1 MTAVIKTTTT
11 TTPPSN
17 TVTIRPI
24 KGFEEKSEFEALNQI
39 RLLLNEGYLISR
51 TSYPRTTD
59 GSKCIMIKL
68 KSAAD
73 DNLKECLITAFDD
86 EAIALSK
93 FIATLF

>member
-1 MTAVIKTTTT
+1 MTAVITKTK

-17 TVTIRPI
+17 TVTPGPI
-24 KGFEEKSEFEALNQI
+24 KGFEEKLQFEALNQT
-39 RLLLNEGYLISR
+39 RLLLKEGYLISR

-68 KSAAD
+68 KSAD

-93 FIATLF
+93 FIATLS